1 MQMSGKDSNYEHDLS
16 TTRCGRKDKEVFSMH
31 SSWLPRQPH
40 GMEADTKFRAYTQTD
55 DCATITHPVT
65 LLEALRLRAVV
76 SSISDHQ

>member
-1 MQMSGKDSNYEHDLS
+1 MWQK
-16 TTRCGRKDKEVFSMH
+16 RQKEVFSMH
-31 SSWLPRQPH
+31 SSRLPRQPH